1 MYTIE
6 SINPIISIYFLQS
19 RHGHC
24 LFNHVLILFLK
35 TASEVS
41 YFRKSGISSQIF
53 GADEETDTLPL
64 CVAFVIKVH

>member
-1 MYTIE
+1 M
-6 SINPIISIYFLQS
+6 
-19 RHGHC
+19 RHC

>member
-1 MYTIE
+1 MYTSE
-6 SINPIISIYFLQS
+6 SINPFLSIYFLQS

-41 YFRKSGISSQIF
+41 SFRKSGISSQIF
-53 GADEETDTLPL
+53 GADEETVSLPL
-64 CVAFVIKVH
+64 CVIFAIKVH